1 MSNLMNGVAKLAN
14 QPQSNR
20 YTINAN
26 WLMKLRWVAVVGQVS
41 TIAIVSFGMNIS
53 VRTVPLLS
61 ALAVT
66 TLTNVI
72 FTLWLS
78 RVKHAELETVEEE
91 TWDRVFVSL
100 MLLDLMVLSFLLYLT
115 GGYANPFT
123 LFYFVNLALAGILL
137 PPTRAWLLT
146 GFSILCYAFLLYNHL
161 PLPELR
167 GVVQLASID
176 ELGHPTLGH
185 FGMLVAFAASSTV
198 IVYFV
203 TRLNAELRRGD
214 SELRAAQM
222 SMARSDKWEALGTL
236 SAGAAH
242 ELATPLTTIAILSKE
257 LERELAASEV
267 AGQVVDDFQVI
278 RREVDR
284 CRTILDRMSIDAGHA
299 TAEALTIID
308 IESLL
313 TAALQELQAEEE
325 RIHVTLTAPA
335 AEQYVEIPL
344 YSVLQALRGVVQ
356 NALDASTESVEV
368 QVSEKMGQLEI
379 SVVDRGTGMT
389 EDVLRRAD
397 DPFFTTKEAGK
408 GMGLGRFIARAVF
421 ERLGGGIATTS
432 KPGHGTSVTI
442 RLPLLESS
450 R

>member
-1 MSNLMNGVAKLAN
+1 MNGTAKLAN

-78 RVKHAELETVEEE
+78 RVKHAELEAIEEE

-115 GGYANPFT
+115 GGYANPFV

-167 GVVQLASID
+167 GVVQLVSID

-185 FGMLVAFAASSTV
+185 YGLLVAFAASSAV

-236 SAGAAH
+236 
-242 ELATPLTTIAILSKE
+242 
-257 LERELAASEV
+257 
-267 AGQVVDDFQVI
+267 
-278 RREVDR
+278 
-284 CRTILDRMSIDAGHA
+284 
-299 TAEALTIID
+299 
-308 IESLL
+308 
-313 TAALQELQAEEE
+313 
-325 RIHVTLTAPA
+325 
-335 AEQYVEIPL
+335 
-344 YSVLQALRGVVQ
+344 
-356 NALDASTESVEV
+356 
-368 QVSEKMGQLEI
+368 
-379 SVVDRGTGMT
+379 
-389 EDVLRRAD
+389 
-397 DPFFTTKEAGK
+397 
-408 GMGLGRFIARAVF
+408 
-421 ERLGGGIATTS
+421 
-432 KPGHGTSVTI
+432 
-442 RLPLLESS
+442 
-450 R
+450 

>member
-1 MSNLMNGVAKLAN
+1 MNGTAKLAN

-66 TLTNVI
+66 TLTNVV

-78 RVKHAELETVEEE
+78 RVKHAELEAIEEE

-115 GGYANPFT
+115 GGYANPFV

-185 FGMLVAFAASSTV
+185 YGLLVAFAASSAV

-267 AGQVVDDFQVI
+267 AGHVVDDFQII

-325 RIHVTLTAPA
+325 RVHVTLTAPA

-368 QVSEKMGQLEI
+368 QVSEQMGQLEI

-432 KPGHGTSVTI
+432 KPGKGTSVTI
-442 RLPLLESS
+442 RLPLLGSS